1 MPSANPPPP
10 ANPDDPGRGPA
21 ILGVA
26 WALTVVCLVFVG
38 VRIYYRRRAQAVLGW
53 DDWLIVV
60 AALLQI
66 FHTGIVTEACHWG
79 AGMHDEDLTLNQLV
93 NIIKWFWISTTPA
106 LVVSV
111 ISRISAAILLIRIF
125 GKKAWFKW
133 YLIVFTALQTI
144 GGIIAIVFIWVQQTP
159 IESVWDPTI
168 EPTYKRAAD
177 FDNISAYVAQAL
189 FAFAD
194 LSYVILPVWIIW
206 RLNMSLRAKIGLGII
221 LSLSFISFVGSV
233 MKAETS
239 SVAETQYSSSLV
251 ILWSALEQTLV
262 IIISCV
268 PAIRHVVLAE
278 LPLLK
283 SISASIV
290 RIISLDRSRKNSAV
304 SLPHSAR
311 SQYVDL
317 ESGGRKMHPSGPSI
331 SEEALAHAITP
342 KGGGGMSIEMKDY
355 TQK

>member
-1 MPSANPPPP
+1 
-10 ANPDDPGRGPA
+10 
-21 ILGVA
+21 
-26 WALTVVCLVFVG
+26 
-38 VRIYYRRRAQAVLGW
+38 
-53 DDWLIVV
+53 
-60 AALLQI
+60 
-66 FHTGIVTEACHWG
+66 
-79 AGMHDEDLTLNQLV
+79 
-93 NIIKWFWISTTPA
+93 
-106 LVVSV
+106 
-111 ISRISAAILLIRIF
+111 
-125 GKKAWFKW
+125 
-133 YLIVFTALQTI
+133 
-144 GGIIAIVFIWVQQTP
+144 
-159 IESVWDPTI
+159 
-168 EPTYKRAAD
+168 
-177 FDNISAYVAQAL
+177 
-189 FAFAD
+189 
-194 LSYVILPVWIIW
+194 
-206 RLNMSLRAKIGLGII
+206 MSLRAKIGLGII